1 MVNTRKNFHDACI
14 TAKKLRILLII
25 HPLKSQSFL
34 VFLDTLILSALFAKL
49 RPFNV
54 CGRGNK
60 RFFFVFFLF
69 VWGGGEVIVPFL
81 PISNSSVTSVIN

>member
-1 MVNTRKNFHDACI
+1 MVNTRKNFHDACF
-14 TAKKLRILLII
+14 TAKKLRMLLII

-34 VFLDTLILSALFAKL
+34 FFLDTLILSALFAKL

-60 RFFFVFFLF
+60 RFLERWAYI
-69 VWGGGEVIVPFL
+69 WGGGGVIVPFL

>member
-1 MVNTRKNFHDACI
+1 MVNTRKNFHDACF
-14 TAKKLRILLII
+14 TAKKLRMLLII

-34 VFLDTLILSALFAKL
+34 FFLDTLILSALFSKL

-54 CGRGNK
+54 WGGGNK
-60 RFFFVFFLF
+60 RFFFVFFF
-69 VWGGGEVIVPFL
+69 VFWGGGEVIVPFL